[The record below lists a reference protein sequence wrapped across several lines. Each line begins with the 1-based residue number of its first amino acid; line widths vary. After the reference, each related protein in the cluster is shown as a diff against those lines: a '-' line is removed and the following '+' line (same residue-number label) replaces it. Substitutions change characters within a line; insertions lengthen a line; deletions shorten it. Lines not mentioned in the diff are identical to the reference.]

1 MTDDPRAAQL
11 QDQLLR
17 ERARAHDA
25 MNALQ
30 ARIAE
35 LEGEV
40 RDFRIAADTAT
51 REATEMRRE
60 MLQLRNQPAE
70 RHAQTER
77 ERELEQELES
87 RRVAGINER
96 MAAER
101 LTETVR
107 LLEHELLLLG
117 TDTAATTALQRVGVI
132 DRETAQALTGAPV
145 AGDGPFATFAHVH
158 DGQAIR
164 LLVDLAPDVDESSPR
179 RGTVPVDKFAKLTAL
194 EERLEAQEQRSL
206 AKIRELSAELRTAAE
221 RLRHYENAE
230 FAQTGTD
237 GVPEADPEE
246 KNPDGFYWI
255 GQVGTD
261 VEFILSDTAEI
272 PRLETVEH
280 TGRGG
285 FVNTDYG
292 MTLAGI
298 DGSIH
303 PVYGEFRDGYLF
315 RVVIDMTSDF
325 RRNGLLPE

>member
-1 MTDDPRAAQL
+1 MTDDPRVAKL

-25 MNALQ
+25 MNTLQ

-35 LEGEV
+35 LEGQV

-60 MLQLRNQPAE
+60 MLQLRNQPPE
-70 RHAQTER
+70 RHAQSER

-117 TDTAATTALQRVGVI
+117 TDTATTTALQRVGVV
-132 DRETAQALTGAPV
+132 DRETAQALTGTPV

-179 RGTVPVDKFAKLTAL
+179 RGSVPVDKFGKLTAL

-206 AKIRELSAELRTAAE
+206 AKIRELSAEFRTATE
-221 RLRHYENAE
+221 RLRYFENAE
-230 FAQTGTD
+230 FAQTGTE

-246 KNPDGFYWI
+246 KNPDGFYFI

-292 MTLAGI
+292 MTLADI

-303 PVYGEFRDGYLF
+303 PVYGEFRNGYLF